1 MNIIIFVCILILI
14 YIFLVNLLYHLKENF
29 TSNDCQGGW
38 LPWQKTG
45 EKTCCQENEEGQD
58 CKYED
63 LIENESRSYK
73 VIKVAESNGSD
84 CPFYNG
90 KKKDIS
96 CNEPKP
102 DDCLTIRSR
111 YYSSSNPT
119 EETKKNKC
127 NMDNCIPP
135 TNLTANCD
143 SNLISID
150 EGTID
155 EKVGK
160 RCPWI
165 CDPKKKLQGDG
176 INSCSYDKDCAKCSP
191 RKLFDR
197 TNCGEKISCPN
208 PLADDGC
215 GFSNIIDYNISDNP
229 IILPEDLEITDEKF
243 FKQDYS
249 KYIKPLKKGK
259 TYNKYNLQ
267 KPSPPPLYKSLYDY
281 IPFNS
286 MHSFFS

>member
-1 MNIIIFVCILILI
+1 M
-14 YIFLVNLLYHLKENF
+14 VNLLYHLKENF

-38 LPWQKTG
+38 LPWKKNQITDCSQVTG
-45 EKTCCQENEEGQD
+45 LPL
-58 CKYED
+58 Y
-63 LIENESRSYK
+63 SRTYR
-73 VIKVAESNGSD
+73 VIKGAESNGSD

-90 KKKDIS
+90 KKQEIS

-102 DDCLTIRSR
+102 DDCLAIRSR

-127 NMDNCIPP
+127 NMDNCIPA

-143 SNLISID
+143 SNLILIN

-176 INSCSYDKDCAKCSP
+176 INSCSYDTDCAKCSP

-208 PLADDGC
+208 PLAMDGC
-215 GFSNIIDYNISDNP
+215 GFSNIIDYDISDNP
-229 IILPEDLEITDEKF
+229 ILPEDLEITEEKF
-243 FKQDYS
+243 FKKDYS
-249 KYIKPLKKGK
+249 KYIKPIKKDK

-286 MHSFFS
+286 MHSLII